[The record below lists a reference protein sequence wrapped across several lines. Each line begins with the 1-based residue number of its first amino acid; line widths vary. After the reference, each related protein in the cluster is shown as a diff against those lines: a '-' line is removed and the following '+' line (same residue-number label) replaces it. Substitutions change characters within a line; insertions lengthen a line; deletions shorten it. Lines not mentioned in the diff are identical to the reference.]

1 MDKLTKEEMNIVKRY
16 EDVYKMI
23 ITNKSYFNLT
33 FQFKEDLERIA
44 NAHKISI
51 CKTCNSG
58 VFAAVNRIWGMYIAQ
73 VAENNKKAKSK
84 KVNGGNSSE
93 KEGA

>member
-23 ITNKSYFNLT
+23 ITNKSYSNLT
-33 FQFKEDLERIA
+33 FQFRQDLEAIA

-51 CKTCNSG
+51 CKSCNSG
-58 VFAAVNRIWGMYIAQ
+58 IFTAIHRIWGMYIAQ
-73 VAENNKKAKSK
+73 LAENKKSKSK

>member
-1 MDKLTKEEMNIVKRY
+1 MDKLTKEEMKIVKRY
-16 EDVYKMI
+16 EDVFKII
-23 ITNKSYFNLT
+23 ITNKSYSNLT
-33 FQFKEDLERIA
+33 FQFKEDLETIA

-51 CKTCNSG
+51 CKSCNSG
-58 VFAAVNRIWGMYIAQ
+58 IFTAVHRIWGMYIAQ
-73 VAENNKKAKSK
+73 VAENNKTKSK

>member
-23 ITNKSYFNLT
+23 ITNKSYSNLT
-33 FQFKEDLERIA
+33 FQFKEDLEAIA

-58 VFAAVNRIWGMYIAQ
+58 IFAAVHRIWGMYIAQ
-73 VAENNKKAKSK
+73 VAENKKSKSK

>member
-1 MDKLTKEEMNIVKRY
+1 
-16 EDVYKMI
+16 MI
-23 ITNKSYFNLT
+23 IRNQSYSNLT
-33 FQFKEDLERIA
+33 FQFKEDLEAIA

-58 VFAAVNRIWGMYIAQ
+58 IFAAVHRIWGMYIAQ
-73 VAENNKKAKSK
+73 VAENKKSKSK
-84 KVNGGNSSE
+84 KANGGNSSE

>member
-23 ITNKSYFNLT
+23 ITNKSYSNLT
-33 FQFKEDLERIA
+33 FKFKEDLERIA
-44 NAHKISI
+44 NAHKILMCRS
-51 CKTCNSG
+51 CNSG
-58 VFAAVNRIWGMYIAQ
+58 IFTAVHRIWGMYIAQ
-73 VAENNKKAKSK
+73 LAENNKKAKSK
-84 KVNGGNSSE
+84 KANGGNSSE

>member
-1 MDKLTKEEMNIVKRY
+1 MDKLSKEEMNIVKRY

-23 ITNKSYFNLT
+23 IRNQSYSNLT
-33 FQFKEDLERIA
+33 FQFKEDLEAIA

-58 VFAAVNRIWGMYIAQ
+58 IFAAVHRIWGMYIAQ
-73 VAENNKKAKSK
+73 VAENKKTKSK

>member
-51 CKTCNSG
+51 CRSCNSG
-58 VFAAVNRIWGMYIAQ
+58 IFTAVHRIWGMYIAQ
-73 VAENNKKAKSK
+73 VAENKKSKSK

>member
-1 MDKLTKEEMNIVKRY
+1 MDKLTKEEMKIVKRY

-23 ITNKSYFNLT
+23 IRNQSYSNLT
-33 FQFKEDLERIA
+33 FQFKEDLEAIA

-58 VFAAVNRIWGMYIAQ
+58 IFAAVHRIWGMYIAQ
-73 VAENNKKAKSK
+73 VAENKKSKSK

>member
-23 ITNKSYFNLT
+23 ITNKSYSNLT
-33 FQFKEDLERIA
+33 FQFKEDLEAIA

-51 CKTCNSG
+51 CRSCNSG
-58 VFAAVNRIWGMYIAQ
+58 IFTAVHRIWGMYIAQ
-73 VAENNKKAKSK
+73 VAENKKSKSK
-84 KVNGGNSSE
+84 KANGGNSSE

>member
-23 ITNKSYFNLT
+23 ITNKSYSNLT
-33 FQFKEDLERIA
+33 FQFKQDLETIA
-44 NAHKISI
+44 NAHKILMCRS
-51 CKTCNSG
+51 CNSG
-58 VFAAVNRIWGMYIAQ
+58 ILTAVSRIWGMYIAQ
-73 VAENNKKAKSK
+73 LAENKKAKSK

>member
-16 EDVYKMI
+16 EDVFKTI
-23 ITNKSYFNLT
+23 IRNQSYSNLT
-33 FQFKEDLERIA
+33 FQFKQDLETIA

-51 CKTCNSG
+51 CKSCNSG
-58 VFAAVNRIWGMYIAQ
+58 IFAAVHRIWGMYIAQ
-73 VAENNKKAKSK
+73 VAENKKAKSK
-84 KVNGGNSSE
+84 KENGGNSSE